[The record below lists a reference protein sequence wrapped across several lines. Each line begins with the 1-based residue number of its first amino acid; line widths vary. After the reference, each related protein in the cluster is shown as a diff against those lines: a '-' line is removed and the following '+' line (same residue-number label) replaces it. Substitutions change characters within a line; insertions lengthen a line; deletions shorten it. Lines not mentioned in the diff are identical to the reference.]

1 MSQETAEQQT
11 PPVLVLCRDL
21 FFGSKITATSKAVG
35 VPVRMLRDP
44 AKLSE
49 LNASRRLI
57 VDLNQPGY
65 LDAATTWKRATGGEV
80 SGFVK
85 HTDTQTIAAARS
97 AGIDAIYSQGAFTAR
112 LDSILAGA
120 GASVDPACE

>member
-1 MSQETAEQQT
+1 MQTSERLQQET
-11 PPVLVLCRDL
+11 PPVVVLCRDL

-44 AKLSE
+44 AKLAEHS
-49 LNASRRLI
+49 ASRRLI

-65 LDAATTWKRATGGEV
+65 LDAAAAWKRSTGGNV

-85 HTDTQTIAAARS
+85 HTDTETIANARS
-97 AGIDAIYSQGAFTAR
+97 AG
-112 LDSILAGA
+112 
-120 GASVDPACE
+120 